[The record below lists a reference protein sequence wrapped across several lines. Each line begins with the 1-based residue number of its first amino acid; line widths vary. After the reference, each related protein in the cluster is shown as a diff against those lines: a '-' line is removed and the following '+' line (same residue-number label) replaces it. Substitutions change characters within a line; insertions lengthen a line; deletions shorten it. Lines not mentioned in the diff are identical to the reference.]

1 MSDITIPHPN
11 AVNGHTAVIYLF
23 HKYQTHPGCT
33 KEYTTANRHAYP
45 ATDRNLSTD
54 GKYWR

>member
-1 MSDITIPHPN
+1 MSDITIPPPERGQR
-11 AVNGHTAVIYLF
+11 AYSRYLF
-23 HKYQTHPGCT
+23 HNYQTHPGCT
-33 KEYTTANRHAYP
+33 KEYTAANRHAYP